1 MVVRLRFWW
10 QKIRQHLMTA
20 VVIMVASM
28 LGIALIAVIILGY
41 WLNWY
46 WTGFNGG
53 ESKITVTSTSKG
65 TTTATELQ
73 PAKNLWDWLQ
83 PLGILAIPV
92 VVGVGTVWFTTKQG
106 QVSDATNKDN
116 QREAA
121 LQTYIDN
128 MSELLL
134 QGKLRDSEEDE
145 VRKIARVRTLTVL
158 RGLDAARKASLLQFL
173 HEAGLIDK
181 NNRII
186 DLSEADLFEA
196 KLFGANLRGADLRE
210 VTLRGVDL
218 SHAKLFGANLRGA
231 NLREANFRG
240 ADLTC
245 AKLFGAKLFGANL
258 REANL
263 READLRG
270 ATVTKEQLEKAKSLK
285 GTTMPD
291 GSIHP

>member
-10 QKIRQHLMTA
+10 QKIRQHPMTA
-20 VVIMVASM
+20 VVIMVAGM

-158 RGLDAARKASLLQFL
+158 RRLDAARKASLLQFL

-186 DLSEADLFEA
+186 DLSEADLSE
-196 KLFGANLRGADLRE
+196 
-210 VTLRGVDL
+210 
-218 SHAKLFGANLRGA
+218 AKLFGANLRGA

-258 REANL
+258 HEANL